1 MSEFHDLDRRVAVL
15 EQIARDTAAALGEI
29 RAELRAMRSD
39 IDHQFGDIRNE
50 LRAMRSDIDHQFGDI
65 RTELR
70 DLRAELNRS
79 VRWLLGLWFASLG
92 AVLAVMAHGFHWI

>member
-29 RAELRAMRSD
+29 RA
-39 IDHQFGDIRNE
+39 E